1 MNTLLTVTMGYDLSL
16 LDRLAD
22 SIDYPIERKVVVGN
36 GCDLISWK
44 MRHPDWHIW
53 SSPINLGCAGGWNC
67 AARVIPH
74 FDSAIITNDDEV
86 FQPGALEVICTEAA
100 LHQDAPIIHVNEYE
114 AYDVFVWTKAGVDQ
128 FGLFDENFWPIYFE
142 DYEYR
147 CRLKAGGGV
156 PYHINKGLPVKHGK
170 PKVAGPG
177 YMKMLEL
184 CKPIN
189 EGYLLD
195 KWGVIEY
202 QPKYST
208 PFNRGGS
215 ISEWTLDVERRKRLV
230 AIRDTHWK
238 GSVYL

>member
-1 MNTLLTVTMGYDLSL
+1 MDTLFTVTMGYDLSL
-16 LDRLAD
+16 LDRLAA
-22 SIDYPIERKVVVGN
+22 SIDYPIKWKVVVGN
-36 GCDLISWK
+36 GCDLGNWIK
-44 MRHPDWHIW
+44 HHPGWY
-53 SSPINLGCAGGWNC
+53 SLGNPKVNLGCAGGWNL
-67 AARVIPH
+67 ASALD
-74 FDSAIITNDDEV
+74 FEAAIISNDDEV
-86 FQPGALEVICTEAA
+86 FQPGALEVICKEVDQH
-100 LHQDAPIIHVNEYE
+100 LDAPIIHINEHE
-114 AYDVFVWTKAGVDQ
+114 AYDVFVWTRTGIEK

-170 PKVAGPG
+170 PKVGGPG

-202 QPKYST
+202 PPKYST
-208 PFNRGGS
+208 PFNKWGS
-215 ISEWTLDVERRKRLV
+215 IKEWTLDKARREKLV
-230 AIRDTHWK
+230 AIRDAHWR